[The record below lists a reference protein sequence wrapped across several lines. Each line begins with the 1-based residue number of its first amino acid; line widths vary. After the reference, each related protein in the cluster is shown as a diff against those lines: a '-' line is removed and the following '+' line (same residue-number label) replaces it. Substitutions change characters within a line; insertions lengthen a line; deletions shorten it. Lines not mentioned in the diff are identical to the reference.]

1 MENYTTSQL
10 DFGFDCPP
18 LPEKA
23 KAQKSSKTKNKDF
36 VFDLMDFMTSPII
49 VYESAWKDS
58 IPEDMMKNVKLSRL
72 LTNLQMEE
80 MASHTEALVYMMPRT
95 FEAPLPM
102 EWVNIYTWLG
112 LQYAK
117 QFKSKEQ
124 LKVVSD
130 IAPKELSDYEKGLLD
145 NLRRWIYDQR
155 RKALKVRLKDTR
167 LMAIKDYK
175 NEQKLFFKD

>member
-1 MENYTTSQL
+1 MENYTVTQL

-18 LPEKA
+18 LPAKA
-23 KAQKSSKTKNKDF
+23 KESKRIKSKDF
-36 VFDLMDFMTSPII
+36 VFDLMDCMTSPII
-49 VYESAWKDS
+49 VYESAWKYS
-58 IPEDMMKNVKLSRL
+58 IPDDMLKNVKLSRL
-72 LTNLQMEE
+72 LTNFQMEE

-124 LKVVSD
+124 LKVVLD

-145 NLRRWIYDQR
+145 NLRRWIYNQR
-155 RKALKVRLKDTR
+155 RKALKAKLKEIRTPNTNDSKT
-167 LMAIKDYK
+167 
-175 NEQKLFFKD
+175 EQETLFED